1 MKGPIAIAALALA
14 AGSAAASTPAA
25 WGELQSRVERSC
37 IAASGFLQPRVSS
50 MIVFDDRSGAVALLV
65 TGRFPQRQAKGASG
79 TKLCLYDRK
88 TRRVALEEARGWGE
102 RP

>member
-1 MKGPIAIAALALA
+1 MKGPTTIAALALA

-25 WGELQSRVERSC
+25 WADLQRRVERSC
-37 IAASGFLQPRVSS
+37 IQASGLLQPRVSS

-65 TGRFPQRQAKGASG
+65 TGRFPERQARGATG

-88 TRRVALEEARGWGE
+88 TKRVVLEEAEGWGD

>member
-1 MKGPIAIAALALA
+1 MRVPLTIAACALA
-14 AGSAAASTPAA
+14 AGSATASTPAA
-25 WGELQSRVERSC
+25 WAELQRRVERGC
-37 IAASGFLQPRVSS
+37 IQSSGLLQPRVSS

>member
-1 MKGPIAIAALALA
+1 MKGLLTVAALALA
-14 AGSAAASTPAA
+14 AGSATASTPAA
-25 WGELQSRVERSC
+25 WAELERRVERSC
-37 IAASGFLQPRVSS
+37 IQASGVLQPRVSN

-65 TGRFPQRQAKGASG
+65 TGRLPQRQAKGAST

-88 TRRVALEEARGWGE
+88 TKRVALEEARGWGE

>member
-1 MKGPIAIAALALA
+1 MKGLPTVAALALA
-14 AGSAAASTPAA
+14 AGSATASTPAA
-25 WGELQSRVERSC
+25 WAELERRVERSC
-37 IAASGFLQPRVSS
+37 IQASGLLQPRVSS

-65 TGRFPQRQAKGASG
+65 TGRLPQRQAKGAST
-79 TKLCLYDRK
+79 TKLCLYDRG